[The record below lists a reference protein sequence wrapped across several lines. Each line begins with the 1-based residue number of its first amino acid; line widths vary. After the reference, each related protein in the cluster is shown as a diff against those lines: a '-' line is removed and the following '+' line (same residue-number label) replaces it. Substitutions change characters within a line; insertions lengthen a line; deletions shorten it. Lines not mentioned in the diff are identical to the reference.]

1 MQELQGIHSG
11 KDAILITAGPSVLS
25 KIKYLKR
32 IDRKKYVFFLEA
44 SALTNKY
51 IADGVEPDYY
61 LMPYASKF
69 KVNTLINFIY
79 QAMKVDV
86 NPLFFFQESHH
97 SVINYILENRESLL
111 EEWRPQKGV
120 HKRIKF
126 KSGVYLQDSHFERI
140 KFFPESEIIA
150 RKQDM
155 NFEYPNFE
163 LPNKFHYFEFSEQQA
178 TSVEEYLTVSEKD
191 GTSIINP
198 GLSTNTSAI
207 STFPIL
213 NFMGIRDIYLFGFD
227 GTLLGNFEDNVT
239 TLFKSRFH
247 FYLFYFLLRKAFD
260 HSFKLN
266 FPLYLRPKF
275 DLESTDLLFKQ
286 LPSNIHRII
295 GHDSPV
301 YEFQHIQE
309 IEMDRLL

>member
-1 MQELQGIHSG
+1 MKELKDKHLG
-11 KDAILITAGPSVLS
+11 KDAILITGGPSVVNQIKDLK
-25 KIKYLKR
+25 KINREKF
-32 IDRKKYVFFLEA
+32 IIFLESA
-44 SALTNKY
+44 ALTKKF
-51 IADGVEPDYY
+51 IAEGIEPDYY

-69 KVNTLINFIY
+69 KINTLLNFIY

-86 NPLFFFQESHH
+86 NPLYFFKNNHN
-97 SVINYILENRESLL
+97 SVIEDILYNREKYL
-111 EEWRPQKGV
+111 EEWNPKKGV

-140 KFFPESEIIA
+140 KSFPRCEIIA
-150 RKQDM
+150 REQDM
-155 NFEYPNFE
+155 ESEYPN
-163 LPNKFHYFEFSEQQA
+163 LDLHNKFNYFEFSEHLA
-178 TSVEEYLTVSEKD
+178 TNVEEYLTVSEKD
-191 GTSIINP
+191 GMHLINP

-260 HSFKLN
+260 YSFKLN

-275 DLESTDLLFKQ
+275 DLESTDLLCKQ
-286 LPSNIHRII
+286 LPSNIYRYI
-295 GHDSPV
+295 GKDSPT
-301 YEFQHIQE
+301 YKFKYIQD
-309 IEMDRLL
+309 IELDKFL